1 MSDEENTFDAQEN
14 GAKIGPVL
22 EQARRERGLSLG
34 EVEQATKI
42 RKRYLQGLERDDY
55 GALPDAIYA
64 QGFLKT
70 YANYLGLDGEEL
82 SRELKNRRKP
92 RRERQLEYALPK
104 SSDFE
109 RPLIDPGGLSGAE
122 KRRISGAAVFALALG
137 VIAIAAVIGTLYFIG
152 RDSQTASEQPESPP
166 SEEAANRQEARP
178 ERGGSGSDPQEERPD
193 PGADSGEEEAQEGG
207 EENPP
212 ASEPEVLRAVIR
224 VQGAPSWLS
233 IQSDGETSYEQ
244 IAQPGFLKTFE
255 AERKLSISTGNAG
268 AVEVEINGQNVG
280 VLGDDGEVLTR
291 DFTLKAES

>member
-1 MSDEENTFDAQEN
+1 MSDEDNTFDAQEN
-14 GAKIGPVL
+14 GVKIGPIL

-92 RRERQLEYALPK
+92 RRERQLEFGLPK
-104 SSDFE
+104 SSEFE
-109 RPLIDPGGLSGAE
+109 RPLIDPGGLRGTE
-122 KRRISGAAVFALALG
+122 KRSVSGAAVFALAVG
-137 VIAIAAVIGTLYFIG
+137 VIALASVIGTLYFIG
-152 RDSQTASEQPESPP
+152 RDSQTTSERPESPP
-166 SEEAANRQEARP
+166 SEEAANRQEEGP
-178 ERGGSGSDPQEERPD
+178 GQGSDPKERPE
-193 PGADSGEEEAQEGG
+193 PAANAGEEGAQGG
-207 EENPP
+207 EEDPP
-212 ASEPEVLRAVIR
+212 TPEVLRAVIR
-224 VQGAPSWLS
+224 VEGAPSWLS
-233 IQSDGETSYEQ
+233 IQSDGETAYEQ
-244 IAQPGFLKTFE
+244 IAKPGFLKTFE

-291 DFTLKAES
+291 KWTLKAES

>member
-14 GAKIGPVL
+14 GVKIGPIL

-82 SRELKNRRKP
+82 SQELKNRRKP
-92 RRERQLEYALPK
+92 RRERQLEYALPM
-104 SSDFE
+104 SSEFE
-109 RPLIDPGGLSGAE
+109 RPLIAPGGLSGAE

-137 VIAIAAVIGTLYFIG
+137 VIALAAVIGTLYFIG
-152 RDSQTASEQPESPP
+152 RDSQTASEQPESPR
-166 SEEAANRQEARP
+166 SEEAANREEERP
-178 ERGGSGSDPQEERPD
+178 ESGSGSDAQESPD
-193 PGADSGEEEAQEGG
+193 PGANAGDEAAQGG

-212 ASEPEVLRAVIR
+212 EPEVLRAVIR
-224 VQGAPSWLS
+224 VQGATSWLS
-233 IQSDGETSYEQ
+233 IQSDGETAYEQ

-255 AERKLSISTGNAG
+255 ADRKLSITTGNAG

>member
-14 GAKIGPVL
+14 GVKIGPVL

-104 SSDFE
+104 GSDFE
-109 RPLIDPGGLSGAE
+109 QPLIDPGGLSGAE
-122 KRRISGAAVFALALG
+122 KRRISGVAVFALALG

-152 RDSQTASEQPESPP
+152 RDSQTVSEQRDSPP

-178 ERGGSGSDPQEERPD
+178 ERGSGSEPQEERPD
-193 PGADSGEEEAQEGG
+193 PGANSGEEEAQEGG
-207 EENPP
+207 EENPQP
-212 ASEPEVLRAVIR
+212 SEPEVLRAVIR